1 MSVYILTMKSS
12 HMGRKDDLE
21 LMLTGH

>member
-1 MSVYILTMKSS
+1 
-12 HMGRKDDLE
+12 MGRKDDLE